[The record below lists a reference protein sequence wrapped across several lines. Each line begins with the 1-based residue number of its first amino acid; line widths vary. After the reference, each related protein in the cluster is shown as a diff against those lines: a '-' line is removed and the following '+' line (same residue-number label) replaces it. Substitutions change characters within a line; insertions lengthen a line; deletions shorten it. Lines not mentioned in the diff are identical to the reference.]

1 MGLGKQVRLNRL
13 FSHPSGR
20 LCSVAVDHFVGYS
33 DHLPEGLANLPR
45 TLAQIVAARP
55 DAVTMTKGTALTCW
69 LPHAGKT
76 PMILQAACFTVDERI
91 NEVITNPEEC
101 IRCGAD
107 ALAVAICVRGLS
119 EGAFIKKLSDAVTAA
134 AKYDLPVVA
143 HIYPKTFG
151 PEGTKIV
158 HDADNIFWATRV
170 GIECGA
176 DVIKV
181 GYTGDP
187 VSFAQIVSSCPVPV
201 VAAGGPKNETLEE
214 ALTLMEGVVKSGARG
229 ATIGRNIWGHSDIG
243 EALRAFKAVIH
254 DGLGPVDAIAAA
266 RGQKG

>member
-33 DHLPEGLANLPR
+33 EHLPEGLANLPK
-45 TLAQIVAARP
+45 TLAQVVTGMP

-69 LPHAGKT
+69 GPHAGKV

-91 NEVITNPEEC
+91 NTVITDPEEC
-101 IRCGAD
+101 IRYGAD
-107 ALAVAICVRGLS
+107 AIAVAICVRGPS
-119 EGAFIKKLSDAVTAA
+119 EGGFIKKLSDAVSAA
-134 AKYDLPVVA
+134 AKYDLPVIA

-187 VSFAQIVSSCPVPV
+187 VSFGQIVASSPVPV
-201 VAAGGPKNETLEE
+201 VAAGGPKNDTLEE
-214 ALTLMEGVVKSGARG
+214 ALTLMQGVVQSGARG
-229 ATIGRNIWGHSDIG
+229 ATIGRNIWGHHDIV

-254 DGLGPVDAIAAA
+254 DGKTPAEALA
-266 RGQKG
+266 

>member
-33 DHLPEGLANLPR
+33 ERLPDGLANLPK
-45 TLAQIVAARP
+45 TLAAIVAETP
-55 DAVTMTKGTALTCW
+55 DAVTMTKGTALNCW
-69 LPHAGKT
+69 PPHAGKV
-76 PMILQAACFTVDERI
+76 PLIIQSACFTTDERI
-91 NEVITNPEEC
+91 NETITDPDEC
-101 IRCGAD
+101 IRLGAD
-107 ALAVAICVRGLS
+107 AMAVAICVRGPS
-119 EGAFIKKLSDAVTAA
+119 EGGFIKKLCDAVAAA

-143 HIYPKTFG
+143 HIYPKSFG
-151 PEGTKIV
+151 LEGKRIL
-158 HDADNIFWATRV
+158 HDHDNIFWAVRV

-187 VSFAQIVSSCPVPV
+187 KSFAQIVASSPVPV
-201 VAAGGPKNETLEE
+201 VAAGGPKTETLDE
-214 ALTLMEGVVKSGARG
+214 ALDLMRGVVQSGAKG

-254 DGLGPVDAIAAA
+254 GGA
-266 RGQKG
+266 